1 MVSHHVHQLLHR
13 GTRVVTRTSHSNTSA
28 PPQGTIEPYATLLNG
43 VDQDMNDMYRISSWW
58 SLGVLA
64 MIILT
69 VRLSQRVY
77 KHVRHVTAMGRP
89 VQTFWAQNTS
99 SLWKFKKYLLYSPLV
114 HKRHNREFRISKA
127 MNMGTLPSRFHS
139 ILILMYLASNIGYS
153 LHLSWAEENHYKVVA
168 ELRGR
173 SGMLSVINL
182 IPLIIFAGRNNPLIS
197 ILQISFDTYNL
208 MHRWLG
214 RVVIF
219 MAVLHTWCW
228 AYVRYKANGWSG
240 LFDQLAMDPFA
251 LWGMVGTA
259 AMIIIFITAF
269 SPVRH
274 AFYETFLDIHILM
287 AAFALA
293 GTWIHCQ
300 IAHLP
305 PLPYVQ
311 VTCILWGL
319 ERLYRLVVLLRANYS
334 SKGWTYATV
343 EALPGET
350 CRVTMHLPK
359 KMHIVPGC
367 HAYLRFLKINPL
379 ECHPFSIAWVEDQP
393 AIGHTSLPTSEKNG
407 EITLPDK
414 DLVTNVSFIIGAQS
428 GFTRKL
434 FNKATAVSPRFL
446 TLKAAMEGPYA
457 GHHSLDS
464 YGHAVLFAGATGI
477 THQIGFTKHLIKG
490 FNNGSI
496 ATRKITL
503 VWIVRDSEHLEWVRP
518 WMDQILRLPGRRDC
532 LTIKLFVTRP
542 KNPREIIS
550 PSNTVQM
557 FPGRPNIKLLLE
569 GEVKEQCGAMAVT
582 VCGPGGL
589 ADNVR
594 EAVLGVQEH
603 GVVDFIEESFTW

>member
-1 MVSHHVHQLLHR
+1 MASHHAHQLLHQ
-13 GTRVVTRTSHSNTSA
+13 GAQLVTRTNGSNTPP
-28 PPQGTIEPYATLLNG
+28 PPQGTIEPYAKLLNG
-43 VDQDMNDMYRISSWW
+43 VDQSMNDMYRISSWW

-64 MIILT
+64 MLILAI
-69 VRLSQRVY
+69 RLSQRL
-77 KHVRHVTAMGRP
+77 HAHIRHITAMGKAI
-89 VQTFWAQNTS
+89 QTYWARNSS
-99 SLWKFKKYLLYSPLV
+99 SLWKFKKYLLYAPLIN
-114 HKRHNREFRISKA
+114 KRHNREFRLSAA

-139 ILILMYLASNIGYS
+139 ILIFMYLASNIGYT
-153 LHLSWAEENHYKVVA
+153 LHLSWWEANHYKVVA

-173 SGMLSVINL
+173 SGMLSVINM
-182 IPLIIFAGRNNPLIS
+182 IPLIIFAGRNNPLIP

-214 RVVIF
+214 RMVIF
-219 MAVLHTWCW
+219 LALIHTWCW
-228 AYVRYKANGWSG
+228 AYVKYKAFGWSG
-240 LFDQLAMDPFA
+240 LFRQLADDPFA
-251 LWGMVGTA
+251 TWGMVAIA

-274 AFYETFLDIHILM
+274 AFYETFLDIHIIM
-287 AAFALA
+287 AAFALG
-293 GTWIHCQ
+293 GTWLHCS

-305 PLPYVQ
+305 VVPYIQ
-311 VTCILWGL
+311 APCILWAV
-319 ERLYRLVVLLRANYS
+319 ERFYRLVVIFRANYT

-343 EALPGET
+343 EALPGDT

-359 KMHIVPGC
+359 KMRITPGC

-393 AIGHTSLPTSEKNG
+393 ANGHVSLPTSEKNN

-414 DLVTNVSFIIGAQS
+414 DLVTNVSFIIGAQT

-434 FNKATAVSPRFL
+434 FNKASACSPRFL

-464 YGHAVLFAGATGI
+464 YGHVVLVAGATGI
-477 THQIGFTKHLIKG
+477 THQIGFTKHLING

-503 VWIVRDSEHLEWVRP
+503 IWIVREADHLEWVRP

-557 FPGRPNIKLLLE
+557 FPGRPNIKLLME
-569 GEVKEQCGAMAVT
+569 SEVKEQFGAMAVT

-594 EAVLGVQEH
+594 EAVLGVQEL

>member
-1 MVSHHVHQLLHR
+1 MASHHVHQLLHR
-13 GTRVVTRTSHSNTSA
+13 GTQVVAARSSHANDTAA
-28 PPQGTIEPYATLLNG
+28 PTGTIAPYATMLNG
-43 VDQDMNDMYRISSWW
+43 VNQVMNDMYRISSWW

-64 MIILT
+64 MLILT
-69 VRLSQRVY
+69 IRLSQRFNA
-77 KHVRHVTAMGRP
+77 HIRHVSAMGKS
-89 VQTFWAQNTS
+89 VQTYWARNS
-99 SLWKFKKYLLYSPLV
+99 SPLWWFKKYLLYAPLV
-114 HKRHNREFRISKA
+114 NKRHNREFRLSAA

-139 ILILMYLASNIGYS
+139 ILIFLYLASNLGYTLQLDWS
-153 LHLSWAEENHYKVVA
+153 QENHYKVVA

-173 SGMLSVINL
+173 SGMLSVINM
-182 IPLIIFAGRNNPLIS
+182 IPLIIFAGRNNPLIGL
-197 ILQISFDTYNL
+197 LQISFDTYNL

-214 RVVIF
+214 RIVIF
-219 MAVLHTWCW
+219 MALLHTWCW
-228 AYVRYKANGWSG
+228 AYVKYKAVGWSG
-240 LFDQLAMDPFA
+240 LFNQVAVDPFA
-251 LWGMVGTA
+251 TWGMVATV
-259 AMIIIFITAF
+259 AMVIIFITAF

-274 AFYETFLDIHILM
+274 AFYETFLDVHIIM

-293 GTWIHCQ
+293 GTWIHC
-300 IAHLP
+300 AVANLP

-311 VTCILWGL
+311 ATCYLWIA
-319 ERLYRLVVLLRANYS
+319 ERAFRLIVLLRANYS
-334 SKGWTYATV
+334 TKGWTYATV
-343 EALPGET
+343 EALPGDA

-359 KMHIVPGC
+359 KMHIKPGC
-367 HAYLRFLKINPL
+367 HAYLRFLNINPL
-379 ECHPFSIAWVEDQP
+379 ECHPFSIAWVEDKP
-393 AIGHTSLPTSEKNG
+393 RNASLPMAEKNG
-407 EITLPDK
+407 EIILRDK
-414 DLVTNVSFIIGAQS
+414 ELVTDVSFVIGAQT

-434 FNKATAVSPRFL
+434 FNKANACSPRFL

-464 YGHAVLFAGATGI
+464 YGHVVLFAGATGI
-477 THQIGFTKHLIKG
+477 THQIGFTKHLING
-490 FNNGSI
+490 FNDGSI

-557 FPGRPNIKLLLE
+557 FPGRPNIKLIME

-594 EAVLGVQEH
+594 EAVLGVQED